1 MPKLSRREFL
11 QALAAG
17 MGAVIADQF
26 LVACGQEGVTPQAP
40 LPTIPLASAT
50 QTETAQSAPTADA
63 DETATQPAPT
73 DPPTL
78 TPQPAPDL
86 VVARNGEPEILVQ
99 QALAPLGGLA
109 AFVQPGANVVIKPNI
124 CVGYHTYEYAATTN
138 PWVVGALVKLAF
150 EAGAASVR
158 VMDNPFGGLP
168 EPAYAKS
175 GIKDQVEA
183 AGGEM
188 VVMSNLKFVDIELPN
203 PLSLK
208 RTKIYDDILKADVVI
223 NVPIAKHHNLAGLTL
238 GMKNLLGVIH
248 QRSPLHARLGEN
260 LTDLA
265 TFIRPALT
273 VIDAVRVLRK
283 HGPTGGDLR
292 DVDQLDTLI
301 VSPDIVAADSYAAT
315 LFDKQPMDLSYI
327 QAGVQSGLG
336 RADLE
341 NLRIEEIDL
350 A

>member
-11 QALAAG
+11 QALAAA

-26 LVACGQEGVTPQAP
+26 LVACGQKEAPPQAP
-40 LPTIPLASAT
+40 SPTMPLANTT
-50 QTETAQSAPTADA
+50 QTETPQSTPTADGG
-63 DETATQPAPT
+63 ETAPEPEPT
-73 DPPTL
+73 DSPTA

-86 VVARNGEPEILVQ
+86 VVARHGEPQMLVQ
-99 QALAPLGGLA
+99 QALAPFGGLA
-109 AFVQPGANVVIKPNI
+109 AFVPPGARVVIKPNI

-150 EAGAASVR
+150 EVGAASVQ

-168 EPAYAKS
+168 EAAYDKS
-175 GIKDQVEA
+175 GIAGQVKA

-188 VVMSNLKFVDIELPN
+188 VVMSNLKFVDVELPN

-208 RTKIYDDILKADVVI
+208 KTKIYDDILKADVVI

-238 GMKNLLGVIH
+238 GMKNLLGTIH

-265 TFIRPALT
+265 TLIRPALT

-315 LFDKQPMDLSYI
+315 LFDTQPMDLSYI
-327 QAGVQSGLG
+327 QAGVQAGLG
-336 RADLE
+336 RSDLE
-341 NLRIEEIDL
+341 NLHIEEIDL